1 MVPKVRVV
9 TDSTAD
15 IPADLAA
22 ALHIKVIP
30 ANIQFGKE
38 SFLDGVSLSRGEF
51 YQRLVRGPVLPTT
64 AAPAPGVFA
73 AAYQGLLKQ
82 AREEGQVLAGI
93 ISIHVSSRLSGLYNA
108 ARLGAEELPGLPI
121 RLVDSQQISIGTG
134 WLAILAGRAAQ
145 AGQSLEAI
153 VSMLEDR
160 VPRLRL
166 IAVVDTLEYVRRSG
180 RLGKAQWLVGTLLN
194 VKPIIE
200 VRYGELLPPL
210 ELVRTRSR
218 ATDRLVEIAARLC
231 PFEEMAVMHAHAPE
245 LGQALLARVT
255 SLHPPEHTL
264 FAEVGVT
271 IGTYAGPGAVGIIG
285 IQA

>member
-22 ALHIKVIP
+22 ALGITVVP
-30 ANIQFGKE
+30 ANVHFGKE
-38 SFLDGVSLSRGEF
+38 TFLDGVSLSRDEF
-51 YQRLVRGPVLPTT
+51 YRRLISGPVLPTT

-73 AAYQGLLKQ
+73 GVYQGLLRQ
-82 AREEGQVLAGI
+82 AEAEGQALEGI
-93 ISIHVSSRLSGLYNA
+93 VSIHVASRLSGLYNA
-108 ARLGAEELPGLPI
+108 ARLGAEALPGVAI

-134 WLAILAGRAAQ
+134 WLAILAGRAAK
-145 AGQSLEAI
+145 AGESLDAI
-153 VSMLEDR
+153 VSGLQAR

-166 IAVVDTLEYVRRSG
+166 LAVVDTLEYVRRSG
-180 RLGKAQWLVGTLLN
+180 RLGKAQWLVGTLLS

-200 VRYGELLPPL
+200 VRFGELLPPL

-218 ATDRLVEIAARLC
+218 ATERLVEMAARLA
-231 PFEEMAVMHAHAPE
+231 PFEEMAVMHAHAPD

-255 SLHPPEHTL
+255 ALHPPEQTL

-271 IGTYAGPGAVGIIG
+271 VGSYAGPGAVGIIG